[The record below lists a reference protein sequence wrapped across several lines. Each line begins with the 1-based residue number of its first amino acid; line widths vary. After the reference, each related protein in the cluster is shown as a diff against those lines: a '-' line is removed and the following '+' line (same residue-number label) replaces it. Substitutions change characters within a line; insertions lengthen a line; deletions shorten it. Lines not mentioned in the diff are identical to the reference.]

1 MTDTPPAKIEP
12 WKEPKEERDKF
23 EAWYVC
29 HIGDLSQYP
38 IGSRECYLQ
47 WDAWKAAII
56 AAHAPKQEP
65 LSKSVHKR
73 LIAQGAIDPSVP
85 VSKLKEFERELQW
98 GSSIKRLRRLF
109 TDIIHEAEQEKQP

>member
-1 MTDTPPAKIEP
+1 MTAKIEA

-47 WDAWKAAII
+47 WNAWKAAII
-56 AAHAPKQEP
+56 SAHAPKQEP
-65 LSKSVHKR
+65 VTHHPGVIETQELQNTYIKE
-73 LIAQGAIDPSVP
+73 ASVP
-85 VSKLKEFERELQW
+85 GSKLKEFERELQW

>member
-1 MTDTPPAKIEP
+1 MNDKIEP

-56 AAHAPKQEP
+56 AAHAPKQVKVQE
-65 LSKSVHKR
+65 LSITVDQ
-73 LIAQGAIDPSVP
+73 IQQAIDYGFTISGLEQELT
-85 VSKLKEFERELQW
+85 KL
-98 GSSIKRLRRLF
+98 
-109 TDIIHEAEQEKQP
+109 IHAAEQADE

>member
-38 IGSRECYLQ
+38 SRECYLQ

-56 AAHAPKQEP
+56 AAHAPEP
-65 LSKSVHKR
+65 EWEAKEKALRELCFNLRAGCAYQTDKDYR
-73 LIAQGAIDPSVP
+73 IAFKIEAILNTPAAGGRG
-85 VSKLKEFERELQW
+85 EREN
-98 GSSIKRLRRLF
+98 
-109 TDIIHEAEQEKQP
+109 

>member
-1 MTDTPPAKIEP
+1 MTAKIEP

-56 AAHAPKQEP
+56 SAPAPKQEP
-65 LSKSVHKR
+65 
-73 LIAQGAIDPSVP
+73 P
-85 VSKLKEFERELQW
+85 VSIEKTLELAEKDTEIAKLLEL
-98 GSSIKRLRRLF
+98 IEDYAR
-109 TDIIHEAEQEKQP
+109 